1 MNQLTDNDINQ
12 LLKRA
17 FENTESET
25 LQETFE
31 NIINEYGLTKTKVCS
46 ILNIDKD
53 TLNDLLN
60 GTAKQPNL
68 INVLKLSEFL
78 EIDLKDIVSNI
89 LRNQTPENI
98 GAIEKAKKASFI
110 AKNFDLK
117 KLNKLG
123 FFEDIENLDD
133 VTDRILRFFG
143 YNSVFDYESSLIYPL
158 FSKTKRSF
166 TDKMKDFWIKS
177 AYQCFALIGNSNEF
191 NREALKDIL
200 IKIKPYS
207 QDVERGLV
215 TVCKAL
221 YNVGV
226 TVIVQNQLPTTQVRG
241 GTFLVNGK
249 PCIVLTDLN
258 KRYTTIWLTLIHEI
272 HHVLYDLK
280 TIENTRFHLT
290 GDPDLFLIEEKADEF
305 AMEYFCGLD
314 RFKYIAPHIHNEYLV
329 SKFAKEIEVHPSF
342 VYTSFQHF
350 QNTLHSQNF
359 YGAFKQYF
367 PDYYAAIKAFNPIT
381 WKENSISE
389 IANDLKLIFEL
400 KKDKI

>member
-1 MNQLTDNDINQ
+1 MSELTDTDINQ
-12 LLKRA
+12 LLKKA
-17 FENTESET
+17 FENDETES
-25 LQETFE
+25 LQAIFDKKLQ
-31 NIINEYGLTKTKVCS
+31 EYGLTKTKVCT

-53 TLNDLLN
+53 TLNDLIT

-78 EIDLKDIVSNI
+78 EINLKEIVSTI

-98 GAIEKAKKASFI
+98 GAIERAKKASFI

-123 FFEDIENLDD
+123 FFNDTENIEE
-133 VTDRILRFFG
+133 VTNRILRFFG
-143 YNSVFDYESSLIYPL
+143 YNTVFDYESRLLYPL

-166 TDKMKDFWIKS
+166 TDKMKDFWVKS
-177 AYQCFALIGNSNEF
+177 AYQCFTLMSNPNDF
-191 NREALKDIL
+191 NRESLKDIL
-200 IKIKPYS
+200 VKIKPYC
-207 QDVERGLV
+207 QDVEKGLV

-226 TVIVQNQLPTTQVRG
+226 TVIVQTQLPTTQVRG
-241 GTFLVNGK
+241 GTFIVNGK

-258 KRYTTIWLTLIHEI
+258 KKYTTIWLTLIHEI

-280 TIENTRFHLT
+280 TIENTKFHLT

-305 AMEYFCGLD
+305 SMEYFCGLD
-314 RFKYIAPHIHNEYLV
+314 RFKYIVPHIHNEYLV

-342 VYTSFQHF
+342 IYTSFQHF
-350 QNTLHSQNF
+350 QNTLHNQNF

-367 PDYYAAIKAFNPIT
+367 PDYYLAIENLKPVT

-389 IANDLKLIFEL
+389 IAENLKSIFEL
-400 KKDKI
+400 NEK

>member
-1 MNQLTDNDINQ
+1 MSDLTDNDVNQ
-12 LLKRA
+12 LLKSA
-17 FENTESET
+17 FENPETES
-25 LQETFE
+25 LQVIFDKKLD
-31 NIINEYGLTKTKVCS
+31 EYGLTKTKVCT

-53 TLNDLLN
+53 TLNDLIT

-78 EIDLKDIVSNI
+78 EINLKEIVSTI

-123 FFEDIENLDD
+123 FFNDTENIEE
-133 VTDRILRFFG
+133 VTNRILRFFG
-143 YNSVFDYESSLIYPL
+143 YNTVFDYESRLLYPL

-166 TDKMKDFWIKS
+166 TDKMKDFWVKS
-177 AYQCFALIGNSNEF
+177 AYQCFTLMSNPNDF
-191 NREALKDIL
+191 NRESLKDIL
-200 IKIKPYS
+200 VKIKPYC
-207 QDVERGLV
+207 QDVEKGLV

-226 TVIVQNQLPTTQVRG
+226 TVIVQTQLPTTQVRG
-241 GTFLVNGK
+241 GTFIVNGK

-280 TIENTRFHLT
+280 TIENTKFHLT

-305 AMEYFCGLD
+305 SMEYFCGMD
-314 RFKYIAPHIHNEYLV
+314 RYKYIVPHIHNEYLV

-342 VYTSFQHF
+342 IYTSFQHF
-350 QNTLHSQNF
+350 QNTLRNQNF

-367 PDYYAAIKAFNPIT
+367 PDYYLAIENLKPVT

-389 IANDLKLIFEL
+389 IAENLKSIFEL
-400 KKDKI
+400 NEK

>member
-1 MNQLTDNDINQ
+1 MSEISDNDINQ

-17 FENTESET
+17 FENNKAKS
-25 LQETFE
+25 LQVIFDKKLE
-31 NIINEYGLTKTKVCS
+31 EYGITKTKVCT

-53 TLNDLLN
+53 TLNDLIT

-78 EIDLKDIVSNI
+78 EIDLKEIVSTI
-89 LRNQTPENI
+89 LSNQTPENI

-117 KLNKLG
+117 KLTKLG
-123 FFEDIENLDD
+123 FFTDTENIDV
-133 VTDRILRFFG
+133 VTDRILSFFG
-143 YNSVFDYESSLIYPL
+143 YENVFDYKSSLMYPL
-158 FSKTKRSF
+158 FSKTKRTF
-166 TDKMKDFWIKS
+166 TDKMKDFWVKS
-177 AYQCFALIGNSNEF
+177 AYQCFRVMSNPNDY

-200 IKIKPYS
+200 VKIKPYS
-207 QDVERGLV
+207 QDVEKGLL

-226 TVIVQNQLPTTQVRG
+226 TVIVQTQLPTTQVRG
-241 GTFLVNGK
+241 GTFIVNGK

-258 KRYTTIWLTLIHEI
+258 KKYTTIWLTLIHEI

-280 TIENTRFHLT
+280 TIENTTFHLT
-290 GDPDLFLIEEKADEF
+290 GDPDLFLIEEKADDF
-305 AMEYFCGLD
+305 AIEYFCGLD
-314 RFKYIAPHIHNEYLV
+314 RFRYITPHIHNEYLV

-342 VYTSFQHF
+342 IYTSFQHF
-350 QNTLHSQNF
+350 QNSLNNQTF

-367 PDYYAAIKAFNPIT
+367 PDYYLAIQNLNPVT

-389 IANDLKLIFEL
+389 IATNLKSIFEL
-400 KKDKI
+400 NEK

>member
-1 MNQLTDNDINQ
+1 MSDLTDNDVNQ
-12 LLKRA
+12 LLKSA
-17 FENTESET
+17 FENPETES
-25 LQETFE
+25 LQVIFDKKLD
-31 NIINEYGLTKTKVCS
+31 EYGLTKTKVCT

-53 TLNDLLN
+53 TLNDLIT

-78 EIDLKDIVSNI
+78 EINLKEIVSTI

-123 FFEDIENLDD
+123 FFNDTENIEE
-133 VTDRILRFFG
+133 VTNRILRFFG
-143 YNSVFDYESSLIYPL
+143 YNTVFDYESRLLYPL

-166 TDKMKDFWIKS
+166 TDKMKDFWVKS
-177 AYQCFALIGNSNEF
+177 AYQCFTLMSNPNDF
-191 NREALKDIL
+191 NRESLKDIL
-200 IKIKPYS
+200 VKIKPYC
-207 QDVERGLV
+207 QDVEKGLV

-226 TVIVQNQLPTTQVRG
+226 TVIVQTQLPTTQVRG
-241 GTFLVNGK
+241 GTFIVNGK

-258 KRYTTIWLTLIHEI
+258 KRYTTIWLTMIHEI

-280 TIENTRFHLT
+280 TIENTKFHLT

-305 AMEYFCGLD
+305 SMEYFCGMD
-314 RFKYIAPHIHNEYLV
+314 RYKYIVPHIHNEYLV

-342 VYTSFQHF
+342 IYTSFQHF
-350 QNTLHSQNF
+350 QNILRNQNF

-367 PDYYAAIKAFNPIT
+367 PDYYLAIENLKPVT

-389 IANDLKLIFEL
+389 IAENLKSIFEL
-400 KKDKI
+400 NEK